1 MKNIDILADATNE
14 LVTAGMIP
22 AGSVIDTYDGWTRR
36 GFYVKKG
43 MKSVSRVKLWTNF
56 QGRCLLVNTAVFSS
70 SQVEKKGAGRSSTPA
85 ADMPESESFQA
96 PAAVVPVPVL
106 EKAVKNACVKVELVK
121 NQAYKKESGFTGYDL
136 FIECNGAFYAFP
148 VRLVYSKPSRTY
160 YVCDEDF
167 DHEYTTGKN
176 KEIIKYFADT
186 FKTMNEDKFM
196 KFWNDRCDMMK
207 KAA

>member
-1 MKNIDILADATNE
+1 
-14 LVTAGMIP
+14 
-22 AGSVIDTYDGWTRR
+22 
-36 GFYVKKG
+36 
-43 MKSVSRVKLWTNF
+43 
-56 QGRCLLVNTAVFSS
+56 
-70 SQVEKKGAGRSSTPA
+70 
-85 ADMPESESFQA
+85 MPESFQA

-106 EKAVKNACVKVELVK
+106 EKAPVNDELKNSPVNDKPEKAAKNARVKVELVK

-136 FIECNGAFYAFP
+136 FIECNGSFYAFP
-148 VRLVYSKPSRTY
+148 VRLVYSKPLRTY